1 MKQIAVAFTIAL
13 LLVGL
18 ALPVVV
24 TQVDAASGIPTFS
37 VVSVAPGEKVTIQ
50 TDNFPANKTF
60 LVLIGEYGTLGKG
73 GTPITT
79 IESGKGGAFQ
89 ATFTL
94 PEALKK
100 NEKLAIRLESS
111 TGGYYAYNWFD
122 NVTITSSSST
132 SAPSA
137 SAPSTSNP
145 APKGYTGIPTF
156 SISSVDAGKKVSITT
171 NNFPAGYDFKVLI
184 NKFGTLGIGG
194 TQVATTSSGN
204 GGSFNASYELPAA
217 LKDECRLAIRL
228 ESTKGGFYAFNW
240 FDNPVSGCKNTTP
253 APTYN
258 PSVTFTSV
266 EVGVKVT
273 LKASGFPAE
282 TEVKVLMGKFG
293 TMGVGGT
300 QVASVKTDKNGVL
313 AATYDIPSAL
323 KEECQVVVRIESTS
337 GGYVTYNWFN
347 NFASGSTKCTT
358 KPGYYPSDTGENRG
372 LPYMTITAVDKG
384 KSVTFTAYNLPANA
398 DFKVL
403 LGKFGTMGVGGT
415 EVSTFS
421 SGKGGSVSIT
431 VNIPASFKDTTPIAI
446 RIESTKGGYY
456 AYNWFNNK

>member
-100 NEKLAIRLESS
+100 NEKLAIRLES
-111 TGGYYAYNWFD
+111 
-122 NVTITSSSST
+122 
-132 SAPSA
+132 
-137 SAPSTSNP
+137 
-145 APKGYTGIPTF
+145 
-156 SISSVDAGKKVSITT
+156 
-171 NNFPAGYDFKVLI
+171 
-184 NKFGTLGIGG
+184 
-194 TQVATTSSGN
+194 
-204 GGSFNASYELPAA
+204 
-217 LKDECRLAIRL
+217 
-228 ESTKGGFYAFNW
+228 TKGGFYAFNW

-300 QVASVKTDKNGVL
+300 
-313 AATYDIPSAL
+313 
-323 KEECQVVVRIESTS
+323 
-337 GGYVTYNWFN
+337 
-347 NFASGSTKCTT
+347 
-358 KPGYYPSDTGENRG
+358 
-372 LPYMTITAVDKG
+372 
-384 KSVTFTAYNLPANA
+384 
-398 DFKVL
+398 
-403 LGKFGTMGVGGT
+403 